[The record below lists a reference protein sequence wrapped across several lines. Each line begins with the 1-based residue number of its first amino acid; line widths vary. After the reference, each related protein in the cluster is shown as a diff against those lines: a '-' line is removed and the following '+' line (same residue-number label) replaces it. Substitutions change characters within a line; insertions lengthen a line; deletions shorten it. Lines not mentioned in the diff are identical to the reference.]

1 MPRFSTHV
9 VSALLAERAGLQRVS
24 LDSGR
29 RAYVLTA
36 LIGPVAVGDAV
47 LMNTT
52 AVDLGLGTGGWDVVH
67 WNLSRSELSLPGPGH
82 VMKVRYT
89 SLQADTGVAEEV
101 DGYAPP
107 SSLAGVPVIVCP
119 LHSHLAAVACA
130 FASAAPGKRLV
141 YVMTDAAALPLVLSD
156 LVADLRSRGLLAAS
170 VSAGQAFGGDHEAVG
185 TLSGL
190 DVAVAVAHADAVVVA
205 PGPGTVGTGT
215 ARGHGALEG
224 AALVDT
230 AVRSGASVVV
240 ALRWSDADPR
250 PRHRG
255 LSHHSAAVLELAA
268 TRAVVAVPAGEPHPA
283 AASGHDVVE
292 VDVGDVVALLAS
304 HGLAL
309 TSMGRTPAEDP
320 RFHAYAAAA
329 GIVAASVAS
338 RR

>member
-9 VSALLAERAGLQRVS
+9 VSGLLSEREGLQRVL

-29 RAYVLTA
+29 RAYVLTS
-36 LIGPVAVGDAV
+36 LIGSVSVGDSV
-47 LMNTT
+47 VVNTT

-67 WNLSRSELSLPGPGH
+67 WNLSRTELSLPGPGH

-101 DGYAPP
+101 AGYAPP
-107 SSLAGVPVIVCP
+107 ASLAGVPVIVCP
-119 LHSHLAAVACA
+119 LHSHLAAVACG

-141 YVMTDAAALPLVLSD
+141 YVMTDTAALPLVLSE
-156 LVADLRSRGLLAAS
+156 LVFGLRSRGLLAAS
-170 VSAGQAFGGDHEAVG
+170 VSAGQAFGGDYEAVG

-190 DVAVAVAHADAVVVA
+190 DVAVSVAQADAVVVA

-215 ARGHGALEG
+215 SRGHGALEG
-224 AALVDT
+224 AALVDM
-230 AVRSGASVVV
+230 AVRGGADVVV

-268 TRAVVAVPAGEPHPA
+268 ERALVAVPKGETHPDA
-283 AASGHDVVE
+283 AESHEVVE
-292 VDVGDVVALLAS
+292 VEVPDVVALIDSA
-304 HGLAL
+304 GVAV
-309 TSMGRTPAEDP
+309 TSMGRSPAEDP

-329 GIVAASVAS
+329 GILAASLAS
-338 RR
+338 AS